1 MRSLRLA
8 IASFILGLA
17 GCNDTQTGALMPNAN
32 DSSSQAKMLAW
43 LEKYPTAIWLNYN
56 NTGSSV
62 REYVREQ
69 MKIFSS
75 KHSNFTPV
83 LVIYAIPDR
92 DAGQYSAG
100 GAPTRDKYLDYVR
113 GVAEGTGSRPAIVI
127 LEPDSLGLLER
138 MANSEERI

>member
-8 IASFILGLA
+8 IASFIFGLA
-17 GCNDTQTGALMPNAN
+17 RCNDTQTGALMPSTN
-32 DSSSQAKMLAW
+32 DSSSQAKVLAW

-69 MKIFSS
+69 TESFSS

-83 LVIYAIPDR
+83 LVILPLHDR
-92 DAGQYSAG
+92 QA
-100 GAPTRDKYLDYVR
+100 
-113 GVAEGTGSRPAIVI
+113 GVAT
-127 LEPDSLGLLER
+127 
-138 MANSEERI
+138 MAW